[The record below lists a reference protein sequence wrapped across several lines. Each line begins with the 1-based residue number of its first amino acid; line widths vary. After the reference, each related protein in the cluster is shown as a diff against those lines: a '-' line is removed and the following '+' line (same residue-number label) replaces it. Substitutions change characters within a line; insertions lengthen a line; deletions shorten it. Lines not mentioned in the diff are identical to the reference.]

1 MAEKSK
7 KPMILLPACAFVGLL
22 IACWIARAPTSYT
35 GKWPVVEDKL
45 PIELNAVYFIV
56 IGPIIGAAFAGA
68 IWVLIANGWGA
79 GRSTRFLA
87 NRRNEGVALAALFC
101 LIFAAETFLSAQY
114 FLILAPDKL
123 CGSRP
128 HFEFLWTNFPT
139 PERATHCM
147 SGTADI
153 NGKAPYYIEPPVAQ
167 AWGHVLW
174 PLLTLGCLTGA
185 WRSWRRAA
193 ARSRRP

>member
-1 MAEKSK
+1 MTK
-7 KPMILLPACAFVGLL
+7 KTKRPMILLPAFTFAGLL

-35 GKWPVVEDKL
+35 GNWPVVGDKL
-45 PIELNAVYFIV
+45 PIELSAVYFIL
-56 IGPIIGAAFAGA
+56 IGPIIGAVLAGA

-79 GRSTRFLA
+79 DGSTRFLA
-87 NRRNEGVALAALFC
+87 NRRNEGIALAALFC
-101 LIFAAETFLSAQY
+101 LIVAAETFLSAQY
-114 FLILAPDKL
+114 FLILAPEKL

-139 PERATHCM
+139 GQVTHCM
-147 SGTADI
+147 SRTTDI
-153 NGKAPYYIEPPVAQ
+153 NKNAPYYIEPPVAQ

-185 WRSWRRAA
+185 WRSWRSAA
-193 ARSRRP
+193 AWSRRP